1 MTTALRFS
9 LVFALLAAPST
20 AALAQGTATSAA
32 ITQKLDN
39 DKARVYVATLQPH
52 APSRSPNGH
61 ATNRVLI
68 YLDTGAMTRQEG
80 NGPVETIRF
89 TRGDVLWRPASG
101 AYVAENIGSTP
112 IRILEVD
119 LKTMPS
125 GPAPTTALD
134 APVVDPKRY
143 AVVLDNPQT
152 RVLRVHFEP
161 HDVGARHEHMLN
173 RVVVYMNDQG
183 ARKAD
188 DVGMSGPAVH
198 VERNDTD
205 TPQDRIAVELK

>member
-1 MTTALRFS
+1 MTTALRTC
-9 LVFALLAAPST
+9 LALALLAGSSAPT
-20 AALAQGTATSAA
+20 FAQGTTPANAVA
-32 ITQKLDN
+32 QKLDN
-39 DKARVYVATLQPH
+39 DKALVTVATFQPH
-52 APSRSPNGH
+52 VPLRSPNGH
-61 ATNRVLI
+61 PNNRVLI
-68 YLDTGAMTRQEG
+68 YLDAGSIRRQEG
-80 NGPVETIRF
+80 TGPAQTRTF
-89 TRGDVLWRPASG
+89 TRGDVEWQPASG
-101 AYVAENIGSTP
+101 TFVAENIGSTP
-112 IRILEVD
+112 IRILVVD
-119 LKTMPS
+119 LKTTPS

-173 RVVVYMNDQG
+173 RIVVYMNDQG